1 MSLKLSLIALAFSSM
16 IFTDK
21 DIVHDIVGPHQASA
35 EELNQKPANTVN
47 SSEVSEQIS
56 LEESSEQPANSDQAT
71 SISFVSPN
79 LIVDEVKDS
88 DILGVWDCT
97 SYKDSTVFIDWSH
110 KKENGGNGQV
120 GNGYFYSNTGT
131 LTLWESDAESSLNS
145 PKKWSINRD
154 DVISDEGTTEGE
166 YSLLL
171 NKIHF
176 FSDGEGD
183 TYILNVHNLQFIEQ
197 NKFVLEPSTGES
209 SADNYPNTN
218 VVCERVY

>member
-88 DILGVWDCT
+88 DDRTTKAEIRKSKTPLEALVAYQKILD
-97 SYKDSTVFIDWSH
+97 K
-110 KKENGGNGQV
+110 N
-120 GNGYFYSNTGT
+120 
-131 LTLWESDAESSLNS
+131 
-145 PKKWSINRD
+145 
-154 DVISDEGTTEGE
+154 
-166 YSLLL
+166 
-171 NKIHF
+171 
-176 FSDGEGD
+176 
-183 TYILNVHNLQFIEQ
+183 
-197 NKFVLEPSTGES
+197 
-209 SADNYPNTN
+209 
-218 VVCERVY
+218 

>member
-1 MSLKLSLIALAFSSM
+1 MSFKLSLIALAFSSL
-16 IFTDK
+16 IFTDI

-35 EELNQKPANTVN
+35 DESNQKPANTVN

-97 SYKDSTVFIDWSH
+97 SYKDETIYEEWSH
-110 KKENGGNGQV
+110 QKENGGNGRV
-120 GNGYFYSNTGT
+120 GSGYFFSNTGT
-131 LTLWESDAESSLNS
+131 LTLWESDQESSLNS
-145 PKKWSINRD
+145 PKRWSINRD
-154 DVISDEGTTEGE
+154 DVISDEGSTEGE

-171 NKIHF
+171 SKITF
-176 FSDGEGD
+176 YTSQYGSNQV
-183 TYILNVHNLQFIEQ
+183 LNIHHVQFIEQ
-197 NKFVLEPSTGES
+197 NKFVLEPSYGPYGAE
-209 SADNYPNTN
+209 NLPNPN